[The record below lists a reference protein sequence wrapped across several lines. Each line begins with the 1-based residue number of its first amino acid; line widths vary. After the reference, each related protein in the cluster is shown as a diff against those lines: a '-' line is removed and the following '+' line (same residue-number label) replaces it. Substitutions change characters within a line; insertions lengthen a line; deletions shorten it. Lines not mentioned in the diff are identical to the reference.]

1 MTIGRGDA
9 GRREIVVTVVRI
21 LVTAGAV
28 LAAYYLVPVHDEG
41 AGWAWVRF
49 GGGIAIFLATLG
61 LEVRAI
67 LRARHPYLR
76 AAAAISLVLP
86 VFLVFFAWTYLN
98 LSLADPAAAFSMEL
112 SRTRALYFTVTVFST
127 VGFGDIVPGTD
138 PVRALVAFQELADLA
153 FVVAIARLIFHAAS
167 VGVERRNDAPAEG
180 DSSAPADPF

>member
-1 MTIGRGDA
+1 MTIGRGGA
-9 GRREIVVTVVRI
+9 GRRELIVTAARI

-28 LAAYYLVPVHDEG
+28 LAAYYLVPVRDQG
-41 AGWAWVRF
+41 AGWAWLRF
-49 GGGIAIFLATLG
+49 GGGIVVFLATLA
-61 LEVRAI
+61 LEIRAI
-67 LRARHPYLR
+67 VRARHPYLR

-98 LSLADPAAAFSMEL
+98 LSLADPSGAFSMEL
-112 SRTRALYFTVTVFST
+112 SRTRALYFTITVFST

-167 VGVERRNDAPAEG
+167 VGAEQRG
-180 DSSAPADPF
+180 TEPQGPTSLT